1 MNRDIADRI
10 LRSSELVVTMTAEDK
25 LLKYLK
31 LLASTGKTEE
41 QLLQLGSA
49 YLNETLKPD
58 PRYSGC

>member
-1 MNRDIADRI
+1 MNRDIADRV

-49 YLNETLKPD
+49 YLKETLSPD